1 MRGTETTWK
10 WTHREGRDT
19 CHMDADRVGTRLR
32 NEYRDLWDACQG
44 RVRAGEAVAAPPAA
58 PTAQADDAAT
68 R

>member
-1 MRGTETTWK
+1 MRGTGEIWDRP
-10 WTHREGRDT
+10 HRKGRDT
-19 CHMDADRVGTRLR
+19 YLVGPDRVGTRLR
-32 NEYRDLWDACQG
+32 NEYRDLWDVCQG